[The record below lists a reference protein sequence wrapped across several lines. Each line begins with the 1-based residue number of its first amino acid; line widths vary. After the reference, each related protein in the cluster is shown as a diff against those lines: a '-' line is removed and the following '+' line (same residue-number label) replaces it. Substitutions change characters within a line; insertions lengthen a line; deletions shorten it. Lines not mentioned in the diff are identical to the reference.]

1 MKDWVSEIQDRMKN
15 GDNACAVLE
24 LCHHELLR
32 GIEDDVKYIEY
43 SDHVPEDLKFRQE
56 LLAELED
63 AVRVCNEYGEYC
75 EMKFEQK
82 MEKSISRLERI
93 K

>member
-1 MKDWVSEIQDRMKN
+1 MKDWVSEIKERMKN

-24 LCHHELLR
+24 LCHHELR
-32 GIEDDVKYIEY
+32 KGIEDDVKYIEY

-63 AVRVCNEYGEYC
+63 IVKVCNEWGEQC
-75 EMKFEQK
+75 EARFEEK
-82 MEKSISRLERI
+82 MERNISRLERM

>member
-15 GDNACAVLE
+15 GDNACTVLE
-24 LCHHELLR
+24 LCHLELRR
-32 GIEDDVKYIEY
+32 GIEDDMETLEYIDE
-43 SDHVPEDLKFRQE
+43 VPEDFKFRQE

-63 AVRVCNEYGEYC
+63 AIKVCNEWGESC
-75 EMKFEQK
+75 QARWEEG
-82 MEKSISRLERI
+82 MERNISRLERM